1 MRKRK
6 ERIVEVAPK
15 RHQPTKKQLEEQITI
30 DATPEELVQIILAP
44 AKVVEKPV
52 KKTATTRY
60 ST

>member
-1 MRKRK
+1 MRQRK

-15 RHQPTKKQLEEQITI
+15 RHQPTKKELKEPINIE
-30 DATPEELVQIILAP
+30 ATPEELAKIILAP

-52 KKTATTRY
+52 RKSTTRH